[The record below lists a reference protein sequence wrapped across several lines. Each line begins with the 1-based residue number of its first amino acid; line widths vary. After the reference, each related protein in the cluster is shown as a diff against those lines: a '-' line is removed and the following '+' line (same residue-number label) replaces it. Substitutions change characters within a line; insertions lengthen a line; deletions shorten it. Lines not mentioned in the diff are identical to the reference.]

1 MSFHFTLERLITLLS
16 EASLLLSAG
25 MTTGDGF
32 PSSFPA
38 AATCPPAGSAVLRS
52 PPASLLPTPE
62 RRQAMAVEAALAGR
76 LAAHEPHGVD
86 PA

>member
-32 PSSFPA
+32 SLLFPGRRDL
-38 AATCPPAGSAVLRS
+38 PAGG
-52 PPASLLPTPE
+52 E
-62 RRQAMAVEAALAGR
+62 RRFAL
-76 LAAHEPHGVD
+76 
-86 PA
+86 PAR